1 MERNSGLLPLS
12 TCSCVSF
19 LKVEC
24 GYQVFLECPT
34 VDAEIFY
41 TTDGSYP
48 ADCNAALLVST
59 RITSSHLILNTGD
72 HVSC

>member
-1 MERNSGLLPLS
+1 ML
-12 TCSCVSF
+12 
-19 LKVEC
+19 
-24 GYQVFLECPT
+24 LECLT

-48 ADCNAALLVST
+48 AECNAELLVST
-59 RITSSHLILNTGD
+59 RITRGHLTLNTGD

>member
-1 MERNSGLLPLS
+1 MDRNSGLLLLNTS
-12 TCSCVSF
+12 SCVSF

-24 GYQVFLECPT
+24 GYRVFLECAT

-48 ADCNAALLVST
+48 ADCNAELLVST
-59 RITSSHLILNTGD
+59 R
-72 HVSC
+72 

>member
-1 MERNSGLLPLS
+1 MIMEKNSGLLLLS
-12 TCSCVSF
+12 TYFCVSF

-24 GYQVFLECPT
+24 GHIVFLECAT

-48 ADCNAALLVST
+48 ADCNAELLVST
-59 RITSSHLILNTGD
+59 R
-72 HVSC
+72 